1 MLLEVGRLLVGIAL
15 MALHRPLADLIV
27 ELEHSLAALFRAGG
41 LNLPGPPKRSIMHTI
56 YFCLGIFV
64 CVFSMAKIYA
74 GLPQ

>member
-1 MLLEVGRLLVGIAL
+1 MLSEVARLLMGITLLAF
-15 MALHRPLADLIV
+15 HRPLADFIV
-27 ELEHSLAALFRAGG
+27 ELEHSLAAMFRVGG